1 MDLQS
6 ENDASFWLG
15 SYDSYLRDIVGAA
28 AATRIRYT
36 RVVRVFIQ
44 HCSASDSGWTG
55 LTMQQIADFIHGE
68 AASKERCGRR
78 LPAVAVRSFLRFLA
92 WRGLVPGGLDRAI
105 PRTRLARHASIP
117 RRLSS
122 DEIDRLIKAVS
133 SGKAQRRD
141 RAMLLLLIRLG
152 LRCSEVVELEL
163 DDIDWQAG
171 LLRICIGKS
180 HRERILPLPQDAGM
194 ALADYIQHDRPSGL
208 GRAVFI
214 GVNTPP
220 SPLRDPSAITCMV
233 KRTLTRAGIPKGRLS
248 GAHMLRHTVAS
259 RLVNSGATLQEVA
272 DLLGHQCLQT
282 TAIYAKLDFSTLARV
297 AMPWV
302 GGVR

>member
-6 ENDASFWLG
+6 ENAANLWLE
-15 SYDSYLRDIVGAA
+15 SYNCYLRDIVGTAP
-28 AATRIRYT
+28 ATRIRYN
-36 RVVRVFIQ
+36 RVVRLFIQ
-44 HCSASDSGWTG
+44 HCLAAGGSWTG
-55 LTMQQIADFIHGE
+55 LTVQQIADFIHRE
-68 AASKERCGRR
+68 AGSKERCGRR

-92 WRGLVPGGLDRAI
+92 WRGLISSGLDRAI

-122 DEIDRLIKAVS
+122 DEIDRLLKAVS
-133 SGKAQRRD
+133 GGKAQRRD
-141 RAMLLLLIRLG
+141 RAILLLLAGLG
-152 LRCSEVVELEL
+152 LRCSEVVQLEL

-180 HRERILPLPQDAGM
+180 HQERILPLSQDVGT
-194 ALADYIQHDRPSGL
+194 ALADYIQHDRASEL
-208 GRAVFI
+208 GRALFI
-214 GVNTPP
+214 GVNNPP
-220 SPLRDPSAITCMV
+220 SALRNPTAITCMV
-233 KRTLTRAGIPKGRLS
+233 KRTLIRAGIPRGRLS

-259 RLVNSGATLQEVA
+259 RLVNSGASLQEVA

-282 TAIYAKLDFSTLARV
+282 TAIYAKLDLSALSRV